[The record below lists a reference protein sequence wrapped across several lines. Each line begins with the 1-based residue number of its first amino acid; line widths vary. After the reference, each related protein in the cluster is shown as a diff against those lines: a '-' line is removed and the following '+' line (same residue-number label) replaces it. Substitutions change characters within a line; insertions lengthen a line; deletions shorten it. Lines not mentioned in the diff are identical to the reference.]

1 MRGTRNLRFTVV
13 LLAAML
19 VGTGALAKVTTGRV
33 IGTVKDQ
40 NDVPLPGVTVTVNSD
55 SLLGGKRSTITDGAG
70 EYSVIGLP
78 VGLYTVIAALPGF
91 VTQERHDVKVPFG
104 GAAAVHITLPEGG
117 TFEDE
122 IQVMAETPV
131 IDPTQVSNS
140 QIFDATYLQNAAI
153 GSANRSYQNMLYQA
167 AGADSSTESAGNP
180 SVFGSTSGENTY
192 YIDGMDTTDPITSTF
207 AANFNYDANELNAQF
222 IDIAA
227 TLGGPLLRD
236 KLWFFVAYEYVN
248 NEQTPTFSTNTWG
261 FEGNYPFAKL
271 SWQAG
276 SSWRVVGKY
285 SGDPVTIA
293 NANALDTR
301 YRDPAA
307 MANRDQ
313 GDPRPASDNGTRC
326 DVALELRQRSFHP
339 ELRPPGTLQPRPR
352 RDLHRPDVVRRR
364 ACRLARV
371 QVRARVR

>member
-1 MRGTRNLRFTVV
+1 
-13 LLAAML
+13 
-19 VGTGALAKVTTGRV
+19 
-33 IGTVKDQ
+33 
-40 NDVPLPGVTVTVNSD
+40 
-55 SLLGGKRSTITDGAG
+55 
-70 EYSVIGLP
+70 
-78 VGLYTVIAALPGF
+78 
-91 VTQERHDVKVPFG
+91 
-104 GAAAVHITLPEGG
+104 
-117 TFEDE
+117 
-122 IQVMAETPV
+122 
-131 IDPTQVSNS
+131 
-140 QIFDATYLQNAAI
+140 
-153 GSANRSYQNMLYQA
+153 
-167 AGADSSTESAGNP
+167 
-180 SVFGSTSGENTY
+180 
-192 YIDGMDTTDPITSTF
+192 MDTTDPITSTF

-293 NANALDTR
+293 NANALDTH

-313 GDPRPASDNGTRC
+313 GGFVANGELNGVLSDSLMWNTIVGVKR
-326 DVALELRQRSFHP
+326 A
-339 ELRPPGTLQPRPR
+339 TLDQLPITG
-352 RDLHRPDVVRRR
+352 PDVMSHWSYASGLFTQNYDRQELSNRDRDEISTDLTWFVDE
-364 ACRLARV
+364 LAGSHEFKFGLEYGKFMENASTICLTSPSDGRYGCAEGTTTSFFRDNQRYEDFQHPYYWEIRDTIPPEDFV
-371 QVRARVR
+371 GDMYSAFAQDAWRPIAATSWSSTFPSVVTTG